1 MKIYNKIIVFGIGI
15 LIILFLFQ
23 YILFKGGFMNR
34 EKYEQILKKANEMS
48 EKKNYEKA
56 EKLLKKSIKYD
67 IEGYYQLGIFY
78 FSELNDEKRAIKF
91 FELGYKKGY
100 ILSTLPLGDIYREK
114 GNVEKAKE
122 WYQKGVEE
130 NENSCNI
137 QLAKIYMSEK
147 NFNEAEKILLE
158 VENIEKNGEAIYNLF
173 IISYLKNDKKNMDK
187 WENKLF
193 NETLVEDING
203 DMINNIKYIKG
214 SDKDKKFFNQINDAN
229 NFAFLGNYNIAENK
243 LKDAIK
249 INEKDGYYELGKLY
263 YYILKKDLA
272 KKILEK
278 SYELGNFQSLSII
291 GRIEEDNEKIEK
303 AKEIYK
309 IGVEKEDRESIFN
322 LGAIYEEEDND
333 IENAIII
340 YNKGMAL
347 KDARSIYNLVHIY
360 EKLGEEEEV
369 KKLKNKIL
377 FEKGLIYLEYDMI
390 NYAKK

>member
-15 LIILFLFQ
+15 LTILFLFQ

-56 EKLLKKSIKYD
+56 ENLLKKSIKYD

-193 NETLVEDING
+193 NETLVEDINE

-229 NFAFLGNYNIAENK
+229 SFAFLGNYNIAENK

-333 IENAIII
+333 IENAI
-340 YNKGMAL
+340 
-347 KDARSIYNLVHIY
+347 
-360 EKLGEEEEV
+360 
-369 KKLKNKIL
+369 
-377 FEKGLIYLEYDMI
+377 
-390 NYAKK
+390 

>member
-15 LIILFLFQ
+15 LTILFLFQ

-56 EKLLKKSIKYD
+56 ENLLKKSIKYD

-114 GNVEKAKE
+114 GDVEKAKE

-147 NFNEAEKILLE
+147 KFNEAEKVLLE
-158 VENIEKNGEAIYNLF
+158 IENIEKNGEAIYNLF

-193 NETLVEDING
+193 NETLVEDINE

-303 AKEIYK
+303 AIYK

-347 KDARSIYNLVHIY
+347 KDTRSIYNLVHIY